1 MSDNALVKAEPNNT
15 RGVVAGVAGFLI
27 PGLGQWMNG
36 ETDKAIG
43 MGAVF
48 VVTGIGLLAG
58 LPLLGG
64 VVAIAHA
71 GMHVVGGI
79 DGYIQGRKK
88 R

>member
-1 MSDNALVKAEPNNT
+1 MSDNALVKVEPNQT
-15 RGVVAGVAGFLI
+15 RGAVAGVAGFLI
-27 PGLGQWMNG
+27 PGLGQLMNG

-43 MGAVF
+43 MFAVF
-48 VVTGIGLLAG
+48 AVTGVGLLTG

-64 VVAIAHA
+64 VVALAHV

>member
-1 MSDNALVKAEPNNT
+1 MSDNALVKSEPNHT
-15 RGVVAGVAGFLI
+15 RGAVAGVAGFLI
-27 PGLGQWMNG
+27 PGLGQLMNG

-43 MGAVF
+43 MGVVF
-48 VVTGIGLLAG
+48 VATGFALLTG

-64 VVAIAHA
+64 VVAAVHA

>member
-1 MSDNALVKAEPNNT
+1 MSDNALVKVEPNNT
-15 RGVVAGVAGFLI
+15 RGALAGVAGFLI
-27 PGLGQWMNG
+27 PGLGQVMNG

-43 MGAVF
+43 MFAVF
-48 VVTGIGLLAG
+48 AVTGIGLLTG

-64 VVAIAHA
+64 VVALAHV

>member
-1 MSDNALVKAEPNNT
+1 MSNALVKAEPNHT
-15 RGVVAGVAGFLI
+15 RGAVAGVASLLI
-27 PGLGQWMNG
+27 PGVGQLMNG

-43 MGAVF
+43 MFAVF
-48 VVTGIGLLAG
+48 AVTGIGLLTG
-58 LPLLGG
+58 LPLVGG
-64 VVAIAHA
+64 VLALAHA